1 MRSTVFQVF
10 GGSNVKVGLVL
21 RSLAFILSIVLNV
34 GALTPAAVAQTQPAT
49 SETAQAAVPAVV
61 AEAQKKLDTARK
73 TLQSL
78 QDDLERNRQ
87 DDERLGEM
95 TAAVDALTR
104 QVGEA
109 TGPTRARLSQ
119 ISARLT
125 ELGEPP
131 PEGAPPE
138 ADLVAEERARLT
150 SERAAIN
157 AVNGMIDQL
166 ASDVADFSRDVAGTR
181 RQLFTDTLFK
191 RTPINGDLLADSWRA
206 FLFES
211 ANLNRAVT
219 SWLDFV
225 WSHKRYQLLWA
236 LGLSLLAALIFV
248 AGSYRLFGPLILR
261 HREEKDN
268 PTYVHRLSVAFFSTT
283 IPALGMVFFIIV
295 CYGLLEGMNVLRPD
309 IAPIVAITLSMMA
322 SVFFVTRLSRAVL
335 APSDAEWRLV
345 KVTDHGARVL
355 GLSIYAMV
363 IVNAL
368 DYMLGGISEALG
380 SPVILTIVKSLLA
393 ALIIGAILI
402 WMSTIAPMMA
412 EGDDPH
418 IERGR
423 PWPRVLSL
431 TLRFAGIALVVSALL
446 GYVGLARFAATQIVI
461 TGALLATMY
470 IGILAGRAV
479 AREGGF
485 RGTSVGR
492 YVSERFELGE
502 TAIEQAGLAAGLAIC
517 LLVVIF
523 GLPVIMLLWGFQI
536 GDIQVMTYRLFTEI
550 RIGSISI
557 SLFGILGG
565 VILFVFGLIVTR
577 YFQRW
582 LDGTVMAR
590 SQVDSGV
597 RNSVKTAIGYA
608 GVALAGL
615 LGISAAGID
624 LSSLALVAGA
634 LSLGIGFGLQNI
646 VSNFVSGLI
655 LLAERPFKVGDW
667 VVSGTSEGFVR
678 RISVRATEIETFQRQ
693 TIIVPNSEFINA
705 SVGNWTHRNALARI
719 DVMIGVGYQHDP
731 ERVIEILGEVA
742 KAQPGALGNPEP
754 FVIFLGF
761 GASSL
766 DFQVCLFVPN
776 ILDSLG
782 VKNGIRVAI
791 YQRLKAEGIEIPF
804 QKHDVN
810 LFMRRA
816 PGAPPLDDAEAADAA
831 EDSVSAEE
839 TTPPAGA
846 RRTRR
851 KP

>member
-1 MRSTVFQVF
+1 M
-10 GGSNVKVGLVL
+10 L
-21 RSLAFILSIVLNV
+21 RILAF
-34 GALTPAAVAQTQPAT
+34 ALLLALCAGFWTPASVAQDQQPAVVRN
-49 SETAQAAVPAVV
+49 EAGVPQPV
-61 AEAQKKLDTARK
+61 AEAQKQLDEARR

-78 QDDLERNRQ
+78 KGELERHRQ
-87 DDERLGEM
+87 DDSRLGELIVRIDALNRRMVEVVAPAGERLGH
-95 TAAVDALTR
+95 
-104 QVGEA
+104 
-109 TGPTRARLSQ
+109 

-125 ELGEPP
+125 ELGEAPS
-131 PEGAPPE
+131 EGAPPE
-138 ADLVAEERARLT
+138 AEIVAEERARLAG
-150 SERAAIN
+150 ERNAIN
-157 AVNGMIDQL
+157 ALNGMSDQL
-166 ASDVADFSRDVAGTR
+166 TSDIADFSREVAGVR

-191 RTPINGDLLADSWRA
+191 RTPINAELFADSWRA
-206 FLFES
+206 LLVES
-211 ANLNRAVT
+211 DNLYRAGT

-236 LGLSLLAALIFV
+236 VGLSLLAALVFI

-261 HREEKDN
+261 HRAEADN
-268 PTYVHRLSVAFFSTT
+268 PSYVHRLSVAFFSTT
-283 IPALGMVFFIIV
+283 IPTIGMLLFAIV
-295 CYGLLEGMNVLRPD
+295 CYGLLEGLNVLRPD
-309 IAPIVAITLSMMA
+309 IAPIVAITLSMMV

-345 KVTDHGARVL
+345 RVSDHGARVL

-363 IVNAL
+363 VVNAL

-380 SPVILTIVKSLLA
+380 SPVILTIAKSLLA
-393 ALIIGAILI
+393 ALIIGAVLV
-402 WMSTIAPMMA
+402 WMSTIKPMLR

-418 IERGR
+418 LEPGR
-423 PWPRVLSL
+423 PWPRILSM
-431 TLRFAGIALVVSALL
+431 TLRIAGIALIGVALL
-446 GYVGLARFAATQIVI
+446 GYVGLARFAGTQIVI
-461 TGALLATMY
+461 TGAMLATMY

-479 AREGGF
+479 AREGGL
-485 RGTSVGR
+485 RDTSIGR
-492 YVSERFELGE
+492 YMANRFDLGE
-502 TAIEQAGLAAGLAIC
+502 TAIEQAGLGAGLAIYA
-517 LLVVIF
+517 LVVVF

-536 GDIQVMTYRLFTEI
+536 ADIQVMVYRLFTEI
-550 RIGSISI
+550 RVGSISI
-557 SLFGILGG
+557 SLLGILGG
-565 VILFVFGLIVTR
+565 ILLFVVGLLVTR

-597 RNSVKTAIGYA
+597 RNSVRTAIGYA

-667 VVSGTSEGFVR
+667 VVSGTAEGFVR

-719 DVMIGVGYQHDP
+719 DVMVRTGYEHDP

-742 KAQPGALGNPEP
+742 RAQPGALGNPEP

-761 GASSL
+761 GVSSL

-776 ILDSLG
+776 ILNSLA
-782 VKNGIRVAI
+782 VKNGVRVAI
-791 YQRLKAEGIEIPF
+791 YQRLKAEGIQIPY
-804 QKHDVN
+804 QMQDVN
-810 LFMRRA
+810 LFVRRSSRKP
-816 PGAPPLDDAEAADAA
+816 PGDGEAVEGDAA
-831 EDSVSAEE
+831 GEE
-839 TTPPAGA
+839 APRPDGTSPG
-846 RRTRR
+846 
-851 KP
+851 KKN